1 MRIKKSLSNLIA
13 FILLNVI
20 LSFPYQATANS
31 PYLIACTIYQ
41 DSVLNAIKV
50 VLPSGYYVLNE
61 NGFLKVTE
69 ERLNLNR
76 CKINLS
82 LAENELFEIKGK
94 LGTCSYDKASLN
106 ISNTAL
112 ASEVERKDKSIFWL
126 RVQKYGLV
134 GLSVYLLLK
143 VLF

>member
-1 MRIKKSLSNLIA
+1 M
-13 FILLNVI
+13 
-20 LSFPYQATANS
+20 
-31 PYLIACTIYQ
+31 
-41 DSVLNAIKV
+41 
-50 VLPSGYYVLNE
+50 PSGYYVLNE

-76 CKINLS
+76 CKMNLS

-94 LGTCSYDKASLN
+94 LGACSYDKASLN

-112 ASEVERKDKSIFWL
+112 AAEVERKDKSIFWL
-126 RVQKYGLV
+126 RVQKYGLS
-134 GLSVYLLLK
+134 GISLYLLLR

>member
-20 LSFPYQATANS
+20 LSFPYQTTANS
-31 PYLIACTIYQ
+31 PCLIACTTYQ

-94 LGTCSYDKASLN
+94 LGTCSYDKVGLINTNGSLV
-106 ISNTAL
+106 A
-112 ASEVERKDKSIFWL
+112 EVERKDKSIFWL
-126 RVQKYGLV
+126 RVQKYGLS
-134 GLSVYLLLK
+134 GLSFYLLLR